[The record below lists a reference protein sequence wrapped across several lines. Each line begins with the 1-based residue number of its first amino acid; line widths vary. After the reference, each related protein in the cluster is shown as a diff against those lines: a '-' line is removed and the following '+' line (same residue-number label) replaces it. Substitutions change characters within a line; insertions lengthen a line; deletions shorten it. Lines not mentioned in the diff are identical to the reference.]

1 MNQLNKVRLCLFLNT
16 CLVLFIGF
24 YITNFAA
31 ESKYFRFGP
40 SDDFIF
46 ISVQINTTQKYC
58 SLLTLIFVND
68 IVRVIIQEFGD
79 PVLYMNVYNPDKK
92 EITEFSKAQLY
103 FYANSMF
110 LINNIRYIFTI
121 LISVT
126 QIDIALFSV
135 LVEQVIVIITIKM
148 LLDEKKFINKK
159 SLLNK
164 EVIMLDI
171 EIDTLECKK

>member
-31 ESKYFRFGP
+31 QSPYFRFGP
-40 SDDFIF
+40 NEDFIF

-58 SLLTLIFVND
+58 SLLALIFVND
-68 IVRVIIQEFGD
+68 VIRVIIQEFGS
-79 PVLYMNVYNPDKK
+79 PILFMNVYNPDKK
-92 EITEFSKAQLY
+92 EITEFSKFQLY

-110 LINNIRYIFTI
+110 LVNNIRYIFTL

-135 LVEQVIVIITIKM
+135 LVEEVIVIFTIKM

-159 SLLNK
+159 SFLNK
-164 EVIMLDI
+164 EVAMLDI
-171 EIDTLECKK
+171 EMDSIDCNK

>member
-1 MNQLNKVRLCLFLNT
+1 MKQLNKVRLCLFLNT

-24 YITNFAA
+24 YITNFASD
-31 ESKYFRFGP
+31 SKYFRFGP
-40 SDDFIF
+40 NEDFIF
-46 ISVQINTTQKYC
+46 ISVQIDTAQKYC

-68 IVRVIIQEFGD
+68 VVRVIIQEFGD

-92 EITEFSKAQLY
+92 EITEFSKLQLY

-110 LINNIRYIFTI
+110 LVNNIRYIFTL
-121 LISVT
+121 LISIT

-135 LVEQVIVIITIKM
+135 LIEQLVVIITIKM

-171 EIDTLECKK
+171 EMDTLDSKK

>member
-16 CLVLFIGF
+16 CLVVFIGF
-24 YITNFAA
+24 YITNFATD
-31 ESKYFRFGP
+31 SKYFRFGP
-40 SDDFIF
+40 NDDFIF
-46 ISVQINTTQKYC
+46 ISVQINTMQKYC

-68 IVRVIIQEFGD
+68 IVRVIIQEFGS
-79 PVLYMNVYNPDKK
+79 PVLFMNVYNPDKK
-92 EITEFSKAQLY
+92 EITEFSKSQLY

-110 LINNIRYIFTI
+110 LINNIRYIFTL

-135 LVEQVIVIITIKM
+135 LVEEVIVIFTIKM

-159 SLLNK
+159 SLLHK
-164 EVIMLDI
+164 EVII
-171 EIDTLECKK
+171 EMDSIESKK

>member
-16 CLVLFIGF
+16 CLVVFIGF
-24 YITNFAA
+24 YITNFATD
-31 ESKYFRFGP
+31 SKYFRFGP
-40 SDDFIF
+40 NDDFIF
-46 ISVQINTTQKYC
+46 ISVQINTMQKYC

-68 IVRVIIQEFGD
+68 VVRVIVQEFGS

-92 EITEFSKAQLY
+92 EISEFSKSQLY

-110 LINNIRYIFTI
+110 LINNIRYIFTL

-135 LVEQVIVIITIKM
+135 VVEQVIVIFTIRM

-159 SLLNK
+159 SLLHK

-171 EIDTLECKK
+171 EIDTLESKK

>member
-1 MNQLNKVRLCLFLNT
+1 MNQLTKVRLCLFLNS

-40 SDDFIF
+40 SEDFIF
-46 ISVQINTTQKYC
+46 ISVQIDTTQKYC

-68 IVRVIIQEFGD
+68 VVRVIIQEFGD

-92 EITEFSKAQLY
+92 EITEFSKLQLY

-110 LINNIRYIFTI
+110 LVNNIRYIFTL
-121 LISVT
+121 LISIT

-135 LVEQVIVIITIKM
+135 LIEQLVVIITIKM

-159 SLLNK
+159 SLLHK
-164 EVIMLDI
+164 EVATLDI
-171 EIDTLECKK
+171 EMNTLDSK

>member
-1 MNQLNKVRLCLFLNT
+1 MNQLTKVRLCLFLNT

-24 YITNFAA
+24 YITNFASD
-31 ESKYFRFGP
+31 SKYFRFGP
-40 SDDFIF
+40 SEDFIF
-46 ISVQINTTQKYC
+46 ISVQIDTTQKYC

-68 IVRVIIQEFGD
+68 VVRVIIQEFGD

-92 EITEFSKAQLY
+92 EITEFSKLQLY

-110 LINNIRYIFTI
+110 LVNNIRYIFTL
-121 LISVT
+121 LISIT

-135 LVEQVIVIITIKM
+135 LIEQIVVIITIKM

-159 SLLNK
+159 SLLHK
-164 EVIMLDI
+164 EVATLDI
-171 EIDTLECKK
+171 EIDTLDSKT

>member
-164 EVIMLDI
+164 EVTILTI
-171 EIDTLECKK
+171 EMDSIDSKK

>member
-24 YITNFAA
+24 YITNFA
-31 ESKYFRFGP
+31 SQSTYFRFGP
-40 SDDFIF
+40 NEDFIF

-58 SLLTLIFVND
+58 SLLALIFVND
-68 IVRVIIQEFGD
+68 VIRVIIQEFGS
-79 PVLYMNVYNPDKK
+79 PILFMNVYNPDKK
-92 EITEFSKAQLY
+92 EITEFSKLQLY

-110 LINNIRYIFTI
+110 LVNNIRYIFTL

-135 LVEQVIVIITIKM
+135 LVEEVIVIFTIKM

-159 SLLNK
+159 SFLNK
-164 EVIMLDI
+164 ELAVLDI
-171 EIDTLECKK
+171 EMDSIDCNK

>member
-24 YITNFAA
+24 YITNFASD
-31 ESKYFRFGP
+31 SKYFRFGP

-68 IVRVIIQEFGD
+68 IIRVIIQEFGD

-135 LVEQVIVIITIKM
+135 LVEQVIVIFTIKM

-159 SLLNK
+159 SLFH
-164 EVIMLDI
+164 EEITTLDI
-171 EIDTLECKK
+171 EMNSST

>member
-31 ESKYFRFGP
+31 QSQYFRFGP
-40 SDDFIF
+40 NEDFIF

-58 SLLTLIFVND
+58 SLLALIFVND
-68 IVRVIIQEFGD
+68 VIRVIIQEFGS
-79 PVLYMNVYNPDKK
+79 PILFMNVYNPDKK
-92 EITEFSKAQLY
+92 EITEFSKFQLY

-110 LINNIRYIFTI
+110 LVNNIRYIFTL

-135 LVEQVIVIITIKM
+135 LIEEVIVIFTIKM

-159 SLLNK
+159 SFLNK
-164 EVIMLDI
+164 EVAVLDI
-171 EIDTLECKK
+171 EMDSIDCNK

>member
-1 MNQLNKVRLCLFLNT
+1 MNQLNKVRLCLFLNS

-24 YITNFAA
+24 YITNFASD
-31 ESKYFRFGP
+31 SKYFRFGP
-40 SDDFIF
+40 NDDFIF
-46 ISVQINTTQKYC
+46 ISVQIDTTQKYC

-68 IVRVIIQEFGD
+68 IIRVVIQEFGD

-92 EITEFSKAQLY
+92 EITEFSKSQLY

-148 LLDEKKFINKK
+148 LLNEKKFINNN

-164 EVIMLDI
+164 EVVIEMDSLDSKI
-171 EIDTLECKK
+171 

>member
-1 MNQLNKVRLCLFLNT
+1 MNQLNKVRLCLFLNS

-24 YITNFAA
+24 YITNFASD
-31 ESKYFRFGP
+31 SKYFRFGP
-40 SDDFIF
+40 NDDFIF
-46 ISVQINTTQKYC
+46 ISVQIDTTQKYC

-68 IVRVIIQEFGD
+68 IIRVIIQEFGD

-92 EITEFSKAQLY
+92 EITEFSKSQLY

-148 LLDEKKFINKK
+148 LLNEKKFINKN

-164 EVIMLDI
+164 EVVIEMDSLDSKI
-171 EIDTLECKK
+171 

>member
-16 CLVLFIGF
+16 CLVVFIGF
-24 YITNFAA
+24 YITDFTT
-31 ESKYFRFGP
+31 ESTYFRFGP
-40 SDDFIF
+40 NEDFIF
-46 ISVQINTTQKYC
+46 ISVQINTMQKYC

-68 IVRVIIQEFGD
+68 VIRVIIQEFGS
-79 PVLYMNVYNPDKK
+79 PVLFMNVYNPDKK
-92 EITEFSKAQLY
+92 EITEFSKLQLY

-110 LINNIRYIFTI
+110 LLNNIRYIFTV
-121 LISVT
+121 LINVT

-135 LVEQVIVIITIKM
+135 LVEEIIVIFTIKM

-164 EVIMLDI
+164 EVAILTI
-171 EIDTLECKK
+171 EMDSIDSKN

>member
-1 MNQLNKVRLCLFLNT
+1 
-16 CLVLFIGF
+16 
-24 YITNFAA
+24 
-31 ESKYFRFGP
+31 
-40 SDDFIF
+40 
-46 ISVQINTTQKYC
+46 VQINTTQKYC

-68 IVRVIIQEFGD
+68 IIRVIIQEFGD

-92 EITEFSKAQLY
+92 EITEFSKSQLY

-135 LVEQVIVIITIKM
+135 LVEQLIVIITIKM
-148 LLDEKKFINKK
+148 LLNEKKFMNNN

-164 EVIMLDI
+164 EVIIEMDSLDSKI
-171 EIDTLECKK
+171 

>member
-1 MNQLNKVRLCLFLNT
+1 MNQLNKVRLCLFLNS
-16 CLVLFIGF
+16 CLVVFIGF

-40 SDDFIF
+40 NEDFIF

-68 IVRVIIQEFGD
+68 IIRVIIQEFGD

-92 EITEFSKAQLY
+92 EITEFTKQQLY

-110 LINNIRYIFTI
+110 LLNNIRYIFTV
-121 LISVT
+121 LINVT

-135 LVEQVIVIITIKM
+135 LVEQIIVMITIK
-148 LLDEKKFINKK
+148 LLLNEKKFTH
-159 SLLNK
+159 K
-164 EVIMLDI
+164 EVSVRII
-171 EIDTLECKK
+171 ELETIKG